1 MAKAKKVKENKVIA
15 EVTHS
20 GITENIHMENDGTIT
35 ITPVETIIEEP
46 IVGDEPPSVT
56 LDEVEEVVEETPITE
71 PPVQKVEEVKVISNE
86 ELTNEEKL
94 LKFLESRDKGEIK
107 LNDFLKSLYGVP
119 KYNEPALWLK
129 QSSSKEIRN
138 MLDKLNKQGDYQ
150 VVNGNHLRLGAFYY
164 PDTTTMKTEYHN
176 LNTVPISVVKVN

>member
-1 MAKAKKVKENKVIA
+1 MAKAVKTKKVKE
-15 EVTHS
+15 
-20 GITENIHMENDGTIT
+20 
-35 ITPVETIIEEP
+35 IIEEP
-46 IVGDEPPSVT
+46 KAELSIEPIIETPVEEPIAGDEPPSVT
-56 LDEVEEVVEETPITE
+56 LDEVKQVVEVVKETTVIKPTVE
-71 PPVQKVEEVKVISNE
+71 KVEEVKAISNE

-150 VVNGNHLRLGAFYY
+150 IVNSNHLRLGAFYY
-164 PDTTTMKTEYHN
+164 PDTATMKTEYHN
-176 LNTVPISVVKVN
+176 INTIPISVVKVN

>member
-1 MAKAKKVKENKVIA
+1 MAKAKKVKEVIEEPKVELPI
-15 EVTHS
+15 
-20 GITENIHMENDGTIT
+20 
-35 ITPVETIIEEP
+35 ETIIETPVEEP

-56 LDEVEEVVEETPITE
+56 LDEVKQVEKDVVQTEEVFI
-71 PPVQKVEEVKVISNE
+71 PVIEKAIEQIKEAKVVSNE

-94 LKFLESRDKGEIK
+94 LRFLESRDKGEIK